1 MLFALKKGYLN
12 MICEAKHHLAWEFCE
27 KTSSQFV
34 PYLIFGVV
42 KNWRLSAEAIFAQK
56 KIILPYCTGPLLE
69 RLRLSFSNAH
79 TREEDKH
86 TTKLMSIWRILL
98 CITRVYHDEVEVAQ

>member
-1 MLFALKKGYLN
+1 MLFVLKKGLSKYVRQN
-12 MICEAKHHLAWEFCE
+12 N
-27 KTSSQFV
+27 TSHENFVKRRARQFV

-69 RLRLSFSNAH
+69 RLRLSFSNVH

-86 TTKLMSIWRILL
+86 TTKLKSI
-98 CITRVYHDEVEVAQ
+98 

>member
-1 MLFALKKGYLN
+1 MLFVLKKGLSKYVN
-12 MICEAKHHLAWEFCE
+12 QNN
-27 KTSSQFV
+27 TSHENFVKRRTRQFV

-86 TTKLMSIWRILL
+86 TTKLKSI
-98 CITRVYHDEVEVAQ
+98 